1 MLKLKQFYRDVL
13 TGLNSMIFEK
23 HSDDY
28 DCCNLNIVNNEG
40 ISEDKI
46 LVTDSTFVFF
56 IEKSKFP
63 FDINAVIGK
72 PMIKSNQVIKNILDD
87 FHTHQIMNLYVIKDI
102 SNDKILTF
110 DAHNRITNKQEIRKL
125 LIIENCTTNKKA
137 WLSMQTMKYVDL
149 DNVYIFGTD
158 NNHPFVITNKSPID
172 FKNLEVLGIIMPVL
186 V

>member
-23 HSDDY
+23 HSDDSY
-28 DCCNLNIVNNEG
+28 DCCDLNILNNEG
-40 ISEDKI
+40 ISENKI

-87 FHTHQIMNLYVIKDI
+87 FHTHQKMNLYNIKDI
-102 SNDKILTF
+102 DSVITQNV
-110 DAHNRITNKQEIRKL
+110 HNRITNKDEDRKL
-125 LIIENCTTNKKA
+125 LIIENCATNEKS
-137 WLSMQTMKYVDL
+137 WLSMQVMKYVDL

-158 NNHPFVITNKSPID
+158 DHHPFVITNKPRD
-172 FKNLEVLGIIMPVL
+172 FKDIEILGIIMPVC